1 MDGSISKPYFC
12 ASSVMRSDTAAMSSF
27 VGPDSPSTMF
37 SAAVS
42 TSTSLKC
49 WWIMPMPSGKASFGL
64 RMVTSSPWTK
74 ICPSSG

>member
-1 MDGSISKPYFC
+1 MSKPYFA
-12 ASSVMRSDTAAMSSF
+12 ASSRMRADTASMSSRM
-27 VGPDSPSTMF
+27 GPGSPSTMF

-49 WWIMPMPSGKASFGL
+49 WWIMPMPSGKASLGE

-74 ICPSSG
+74 ICPSSGK